1 VNPVKKTVMVKMLN
15 LFNFALYR
23 LTLEALE
30 SIELTRFNKGIT
42 LRGAFGSVFRRLVCH
57 DLGEDCKHCALHSSC
72 PYGFVFTPMVPGDAE
87 RLRLN
92 RDIPRPFVIKPPVDG
107 KNIYRPGD
115 IILFKLVV
123 VGKAQ
128 DFLPYFI
135 VTFEELG
142 RQGIGIRRGRF
153 SMRKIEVLRPDGAWD
168 EVFRSDDRMVRPP
181 EKPLSFDLFA
191 GMRDY
196 DQNKVRIRFLT
207 PVLIKEKGRWVR
219 PDFAPLVKRLR
230 DRVNSLSYFYCNE
243 TLEMDFHLFGEMA
256 ETVRTIYHDLRWV
269 EEKRVSKHKGLNH
282 LLKGY
287 MGEVEFEGQL
297 GGFMP
302 FLRVGQFI
310 HVGKATAFGQGWY
323 KMD

>member
-1 VNPVKKTVMVKMLN
+1 METSLKN
-15 LFNFALYR
+15 FNFCVYR
-23 LTLEALE
+23 LTLEAVE
-30 SIELTRFNKGIT
+30 KIELARLNKGIT
-42 LRGAFGSVFRRLVCH
+42 LRGAFGSIFRRLVCH
-57 DLGEDCKHCALHSSC
+57 DLNTRCHHCPMHGSC
-72 PYGFVFTPMVPGDAE
+72 PYGFIFTPMVPPEAK

-92 RDIPRPFVIKPPVDG
+92 RDIPRPFVIRPPVDG

-115 IILFKLVV
+115 RLRFELVV

-153 SMRKIEVLRPDGAWD
+153 SMRKLEVLRPDGAWD

-181 EKPLSFDLFA
+181 EKPLSYNLLF
-191 GMRDY
+191 GTE
-196 DQNKVRIRFLT
+196 KPPEPGKLRIRFLT
-207 PVLIKEKGRWVR
+207 PVLIKEGGRWVR
-219 PDFAPLVKRLR
+219 PNFAPLVKRLR
-230 DRVNSLSYFYCNE
+230 DRINSLSYFYCNE
-243 TLEMDFHLFGEMA
+243 TLEMNFRLFGDMA
-256 ETVRTIYHDLRWV
+256 EKVRTIYNDLRWV

-287 MGEVEFEGQL
+287 VGKVEFEGNL
-297 GGFMP
+297 VAFMP
-302 FLRVGQFI
+302 FLRIGEFI

-323 KMD
+323 KID